1 MTDQPPLLTTKE
13 VAEYLGVPVATLYR
27 WRYVG
32 TGPPAIKLG
41 VHLRFES
48 EDLAAWLDSRK
59 EGRRG
64 AADSGG

>member
-1 MTDQPPLLTTKE
+1 MADQRPLLTTQQ

-48 EDLAAWLDSRK
+48 EDLAAWLDSQK

-64 AADSGG
+64 AADTGR